1 MYLVNIDKLILE
13 LQRVKEE
20 HGNLECV
27 VEIEDFYW
35 ELTNSTVVKLV
46 TVMFHGNK
54 AVKLDWRTY

>member
-1 MYLVNIDKLILE
+1 MNIDKLILE

-27 VEIEDFYW
+27 VEIENFYR
-35 ELTNSTVVKLV
+35 ELTNSTVEKLE

>member
-1 MYLVNIDKLILE
+1 MNIDKLILE

-27 VEIEDFYW
+27 VEIENFYR

>member
-1 MYLVNIDKLILE
+1 MNIDKLILE

-27 VEIEDFYW
+27 VEIDDFYRG
-35 ELTNSTVVKLV
+35 LINSTVEKLE